1 MSPRP
6 GLIAIDLDG
15 TLLGTDGV
23 LTDRSVAAVRAVAA
37 AGWYV
42 VLATGRPP
50 AVVTPFADRLGGAVS
65 HVVATN
71 GSLVTTFPDR
81 PGAEPEL
88 LDALSFDLDAAR
100 AIVTA
105 LRGFDPRF
113 GFALATD
120 AGFGHETGFAVRMPA
135 EVPDPPIDDVL
146 ALGGRIAF
154 KLFSFH
160 PERSAH
166 DLVTALPATL
176 DDLLAGTPYTGMSVS
191 HMGADAVEIGPG
203 DIDKRAA
210 LERLCGRL
218 GVDRADVVAFGDEW
232 NDLTMLR
239 WAGRGIAMENAAPEV
254 RAVADEIAPHHADD
268 GVARVLERLLRTSP
282 SG

>member
-15 TLLGTDGV
+15 TLLGADGV
-23 LTDRSVAAVRAVAA
+23 LTERSVAAVRAAAA

-71 GSLVTTFPDR
+71 GSLVTTFPER

-100 AIVTA
+100 AVVAA
-105 LRGFDPRF
+105 LRSTDDRF

-120 AGFGHETGFAVRMPA
+120 AGFGHEAGFAVRMPA

-146 ALGGRIAF
+146 SLGGRVAF
-154 KLFSFH
+154 KLFTFH

-166 DLVTALPATL
+166 DLVTHLPATL
-176 DDLLAGTPYTGMSVS
+176 DELLADTPYVGMSVS

-210 LERLCGRL
+210 LERLCNTL
-218 GVDRADVVAFGDEW
+218 GIDRADVIAFGDEW

-239 WAGRGIAMENAAPEV
+239 WAGRGIAMANAAPEV
-254 RAVADEIAPHHADD
+254 REVADELAPRHTDD
-268 GVARVLERLLRTSP
+268 GVARVLERLVDSST
-282 SG
+282 